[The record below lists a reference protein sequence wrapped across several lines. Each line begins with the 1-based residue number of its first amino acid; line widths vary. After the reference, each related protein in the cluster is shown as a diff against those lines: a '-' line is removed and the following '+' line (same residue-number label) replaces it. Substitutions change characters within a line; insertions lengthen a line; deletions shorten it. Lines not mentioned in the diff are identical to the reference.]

1 MAAPDAR
8 NVAAAK
14 PFAGG
19 GIYWAP
25 ADTPL
30 PVDAI
35 TALDAAFKPLGYV
48 SNDGIQPSRETNIEK
63 KTAWGGDVVAAL
75 LADESRSFE
84 FTLWEVFYDEVQKFV
99 HGAENV
105 VVTAATPTSGTQTS
119 IVDKGG
125 KRPNVVLVFDI
136 VHAAKRRRLVVGNA
150 DYNVTGE
157 LPFVDNDLSGYT
169 VTVEAIKDSTGARV
183 HEYLVQDNKLATP

>member
-14 PFAGG
+14 PYAGG

-25 ADTPL
+25 AGTPL
-30 PVDAI
+30 PVDAAN
-35 TALDAAFKPLGYV
+35 ALDAAFKPLGYI
-48 SNDGIQPSRETNIEK
+48 SNDGVQPSRETNIEK

-105 VVTAATPTSGTQTS
+105 VVTPATASTGTATA
-119 IVDKGG
+119 ILDKGG
-125 KRPNVVLVFDI
+125 KRPNVVLVFDML
-136 VHAAKRRRLVVGNA
+136 HAKKRRRLVVGNA

-157 LPFVDNDLSGYT
+157 LPYVDNDLSGYT
-169 VTVEAIKDSTGARV
+169 VQVEAIKDETGVRV
-183 HEYLVQDNKLATP
+183 HEYLVQDDKAA

>member
-25 ADTPL
+25 MG
-30 PVDAI
+30 
-35 TALDAAFKPLGYV
+35 TALPTDEVASLPAAYQPLGFV
-48 SNDGIQPSRETNIEK
+48 SEDGVQPTRDTSIEK
-63 KTAWGGDVVAAL
+63 VKAWGGDIVAAL

-84 FTLWEVFYDEVQKFV
+84 FTLLEIFYEEVLKFV
-99 HGAENV
+99 YGAANV
-105 VVTAATPTSGTQTS
+105 TMTAATVSAGTKYA
-119 IVDKGG
+119 VLDKGG
-125 KRPNVVLVFDI
+125 KRDNVILVFDMR
-136 VHAAKRRRLVVGNA
+136 HGSKRRRLVVPVA

-157 LPFVDNDLSGYT
+157 EPYVDNALTAYG
-169 VTVEAIKDSTGARV
+169 VTVEAIKDTTGTRV
-183 HEYLVQDNKLATP
+183 YDYGQNDDRAA

>member
-14 PFAGG
+14 PYAGG

-25 ADTPL
+25 AGTPL
-30 PVDAI
+30 PVDAAN
-35 TALDAAFKPLGYV
+35 ALDAAFKPLGYI
-48 SNDGIQPSRETNIEK
+48 SNDGVQPSRETNIEK

-105 VVTAATPTSGTQTS
+105 VVTPATASTGTATA
-119 IVDKGG
+119 ILDKGG
-125 KRPNVVLVFDI
+125 KRPNVVLVFDML
-136 VHAAKRRRLVVGNA
+136 HAKKRRRLVVGNA

-157 LPFVDNDLSGYT
+157 LPYVDNDLSGYT
-169 VTVEAIKDSTGARV
+169 VQVEAIKDETGDRV
-183 HEYLVQDNKLATP
+183 HEYLVQDDKAA

>member
-25 ADTPL
+25 L
-30 PVDAI
+30 G
-35 TALDAAFKPLGYV
+35 TALPTDESATLPAAFTPLGYI
-48 SNDGIQPSRETNIEK
+48 SEDGVRPSRDTSIEK
-63 KTAWGGDVVAAL
+63 IKAWGGDIVAAL

-84 FTLWEVFYDEVQKFV
+84 FTLLEVFYAEVLKFV
-99 HGAENV
+99 YGAENV
-105 VVTAATPTSGTQTS
+105 TMTPATPTSGTKYAVTD
-119 IVDKGG
+119 VGG
-125 KRPNVVLVFDI
+125 KRDNAILVFDMR
-136 VHAAKRRRLVVGNA
+136 HGSKRRRLVVPAA

-157 LPFVDNDLSGYT
+157 EPYVDNALTAYT
-169 VTVEAIKDSTGARV
+169 VTVEAIKDSTGVRV
-183 HEYLVQDNKLATP
+183 YDYGQNDDKLAA